1 MLGSEEADATGGQCM
16 KGATMKHRA
25 VSDIRLILSIGLL
38 SAMTIFIT
46 GCQTSTPAPS
56 TGGYPLTVMSQNM
69 FGESSDLTPSLTA
82 TSLPAYKAAVG
93 EIFREVQ
100 ASDAPGRATAVA
112 HEIGVSRPDIIGLQ
126 EVFSWLTGPLGSP
139 PATKVAYD
147 QLQLLLGALASQGL
161 HYAPVATL
169 TDSDIEEPS
178 NLGFD
183 VRLIDHDVLL
193 ARTDLPDLTFSNIQ
207 AHHFANLLSG
217 TIIVGKITIP
227 RGWISADAT
236 FKGRTFRILTTHLE
250 SISATVRIAQGSEL
264 VQGPAHTNVPAI
276 FIGDYNVAANAGDQT
291 YQTFLTAGFTDAW
304 HVTHPGDPGNTVPL
318 PTPSTRADLVL
329 LLNGVHAR
337 SMEIIGNAPA
347 DRTPLGFWPSDHAGV
362 VATVLM

>member
-1 MLGSEEADATGGQCM
+1 MAPVTFAVTIQMRCLCRRQLHRNGVVTLCHTDSASVVGVWRATRPLEFRVCLDLSTTTLADLISVMLGSEEADATGGKCM

-25 VSDIRLILSIGLL
+25 VSDTRLILSIGLL

-100 ASDAPGRATAVA
+100 ASDAPGRATAAA

-169 TDSDIEEPS
+169 TDSDIEDPN
-178 NLGFD
+178 NLGFH
-183 VRLIDHDVLL
+183 VPPTDH
-193 ARTDLPDLTFSNIQ
+193 
-207 AHHFANLLSG
+207 
-217 TIIVGKITIP
+217 
-227 RGWISADAT
+227 
-236 FKGRTFRILTTHLE
+236 
-250 SISATVRIAQGSEL
+250 
-264 VQGPAHTNVPAI
+264 
-276 FIGDYNVAANAGDQT
+276 
-291 YQTFLTAGFTDAW
+291 
-304 HVTHPGDPGNTVPL
+304 
-318 PTPSTRADLVL
+318 
-329 LLNGVHAR
+329 
-337 SMEIIGNAPA
+337 
-347 DRTPLGFWPSDHAGV
+347 
-362 VATVLM
+362 